1 MQTAKFLTT
10 LTMVL
15 ALALGAPGIAAAQTA
30 TNNGHDAS
38 ALEIVLNNG
47 AKWQGDQNMIT
58 GMTAIRDTMA
68 ANLDAIHAG
77 TLSADAARG
86 MAANVQKQLD
96 FMVENCVLEPA
107 VDEQFHI
114 VLEQVMEGVA
124 ALEKGKTQ
132 PGAVAIVH
140 ALDAYG
146 KHFEHPGWQ
155 ALD

>member
-15 ALALGAPGIAAAQTA
+15 ALALGAPGIAAAQPA
-30 TNNGHDAS
+30 THNGHDAS

-124 ALEKGKTQ
+124 ALKNGKAQ
-132 PGAVAIVH
+132 PGAAAIVH

-155 ALD
+155 TLD